1 MFQKDLELFKRLK
14 AQSKNIFDSDPIKT
28 FKKRKK
34 SASKDQA
41 VARVRQKKKGGG
53 GGKWF
58 LEGLR
63 IRIGFGEGVVPI
75 SDKIWPK
82 LIKSSFRIKHL
93 GVLSGVLLLFDIA

>member
-53 GGKWF
+53 GKWF
-58 LEGLR
+58 LEGL
-63 IRIGFGEGVVPI
+63 IRNLDKNWVWRRRSTNFG
-75 SDKIWPK
+75 
-82 LIKSSFRIKHL
+82 
-93 GVLSGVLLLFDIA
+93 

>member
-53 GGKWF
+53 K
-58 LEGLR
+58 
-63 IRIGFGEGVVPI
+63 VVP
-75 SDKIWPK
+75 
-82 LIKSSFRIKHL
+82 
-93 GVLSGVLLLFDIA
+93 